1 MKLLFDIPRSLDNPA
16 RLRRYLRL
24 VRTSGPH
31 PNSVRLL
38 RRSLLR
44 DSKRVH
50 HYARIER
57 GHTV

>member
-1 MKLLFDIPRSLDNPA
+1 MKLLFDIPKSLDNPA

-24 VRTSGPH
+24 VRINGPH

-38 RRSLLR
+38 RRSLHR
-44 DSKRVH
+44 DNNRVH
-50 HYARIER
+50 QYARIDR

>member
-1 MKLLFDIPRSLDNPA
+1 MKLLFDIPKSLDNPA

-24 VRTSGPH
+24 TRASGPH

-38 RRSLLR
+38 RRSLQR
-44 DSKRVH
+44 ANKRVH
-50 HYARIER
+50 QYARIER